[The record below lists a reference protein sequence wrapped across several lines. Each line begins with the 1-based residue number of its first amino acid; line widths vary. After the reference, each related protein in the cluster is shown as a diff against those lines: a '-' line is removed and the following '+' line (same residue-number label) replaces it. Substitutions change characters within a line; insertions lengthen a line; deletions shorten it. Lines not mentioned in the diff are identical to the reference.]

1 MSKEYIIKIEEEP
14 LVRKSAL
21 HGETAVWRA
30 SGFNSL
36 VFDQNG
42 LDKLTPYKED
52 YTASQAWEAVRKIFN
67 MEWDERHKL
76 FGDRVHTLYEIF
88 FEITADEAIERIKT
102 YELEHNDAISSLEN
116 HIEDMMNLYGYTK
129 SEFYDALSRMKDAD
143 DPQGDNSPSPF

>member
-1 MSKEYIIKIEEEP
+1 MAKKYIIKIEDEP
-14 LVRKSAL
+14 LVRKSAI

-88 FEITADEAIERIKT
+88 FEITADEAIEKIKA
-102 YELEHNDAISSLEN
+102 YESEHDNTISSLRWR
-116 HIEDMMNLYGYTK
+116 IEDMMNGYGYTK
-129 SEFYDALSRMKDAD
+129 SDFYNALYAMEDAD
-143 DPQGDNSPSPF
+143 DPQG